1 MSAGT
6 AHNRGVMVGRVIGQV
21 IGRAITL
28 GLTIALWSGCDCE
41 PKPAS
46 EDAATPAGFEA
57 VMKEHAA
64 LSVVS
69 RNALIRGDLAVA
81 QQGMRKLAFFMEH
94 VPFPEQ
100 GKEYARITRELATQV
115 REAGDLEEA
124 CMAFARLSYACG
136 QCHHAL
142 DRGPP
147 IKLEPAPEG
156 EDLKMHMRRHYWAV
170 ERMWEALL
178 SDSPAAFQ
186 AAAGMLAESPLHG
199 SKAPDSESHSGTTRL
214 GYEVHDLAF
223 AAAVEGKAHEDE
235 YVPKPGEP
243 VEGKPTT
250 RGQAEI
256 FGRLLSACSQC
267 HTLVDVQ
274 PGLTPKER
282 RREAP

>member
-1 MSAGT
+1 M
-6 AHNRGVMVGRVIGQV
+6 
-21 IGRAITL
+21 IGRGILL
-28 GLTIALWSGCDCE
+28 GLAIAAWSGCDCE
-41 PKPAS
+41 PKRAS
-46 EDAATPAGFEA
+46 QDAATPDGFDE

-64 LSVVS
+64 LSLVA
-69 RNALIRGDLAVA
+69 RNALIRGDLPLA
-81 QQGMRKLAFFMEH
+81 QQAMRKLAFFMEH

-100 GKEYARITRELATQV
+100 GKEYARITRELAEQV

-147 IKLEPAPEG
+147 IQLDPAPEG
-156 EDLKMHMRRHYWAV
+156 EDLRMHMRRHYWAV

-178 SDSPAAFQ
+178 SDSPATFQ
-186 AAAGMLAESPLHG
+186 GAAGMLAESPLHG
-199 SKAPDSESHSGTTRL
+199 PRAPDRESHPGTTRL

-223 AAAVEGKAHEDE
+223 AAAVEGKAREDE

-243 VEGKPTT
+243 IEGKPTT

-256 FGRLLSACSQC
+256 FGRLLSACNQC
-267 HTLVDVQ
+267 HTLVDVR
-274 PGLTPKER
+274 PDLTPKER
-282 RREAP
+282 REAAP

>member
-1 MSAGT
+1 MCART
-6 AHNRGVMVGRVIGQV
+6 AHNGGVMVGRVIL
-21 IGRAITL
+21 L
-28 GLTIALWSGCDCE
+28 GLAIAAWSGCDCE
-41 PKPAS
+41 PKRAAQ
-46 EDAATPAGFEA
+46 DAATPDGFEE

-64 LSVVS
+64 LSVVA
-69 RNALIRGDLAVA
+69 RNALIRGDLPVA
-81 QQGMRKLAFFMEH
+81 QQAMRKLAFFMEH

-100 GKEYARITRELATQV
+100 GKEYARITRELAEQV

-124 CMAFARLSYACG
+124 CMGFARLSYACG

-147 IKLEPAPEG
+147 IQLEPTPEG
-156 EDLKMHMRRHYWAV
+156 EDLRMHMRRHYWAV

-178 SDSPAAFQ
+178 SDSPTTFQ

-199 SKAPDSESHSGTTRL
+199 PRAPDRESHPGTTRL

-223 AAAVEGKAHEDE
+223 AAAVEGKAREDE
-235 YVPKPGEP
+235 YIPKPGEP

-256 FGRLLSACSQC
+256 FGRLLSTCNQC
-267 HTLVDVQ
+267 HTLVEVR
-274 PGLTPKER
+274 PELTPKKR
-282 RREAP
+282 RGETP